1 MPPAP
6 LDNSWN
12 ARTQTVLNEGTFED
26 VSQTLEDVLSR
37 LEAGNLTLSDGL
49 TMYELGMRLSDRAA
63 QLLNDAELRVRQLS
77 VGADEAPGPEETA
90 RISSDRDS
98 LEDIPF

>member
-6 LDNSWN
+6 PDDSWDVRIE
-12 ARTQTVLNEGTFED
+12 AVLNEGTFED

-37 LEAGNLTLSDGL
+37 LEAGNLTLSEGL
-49 TMYELGMRLSDRAA
+49 TMYELGIRLSDRAA
-63 QLLNDAELRVRQLS
+63 QLLNDAELRVRQLG
-77 VGADEAPGPEETA
+77 VEEDESPGPEETA
-90 RISSDRDS
+90 RISSDRER